1 MADLA
6 AVNQAFESALLALDR
21 VRAEAVLGE
30 AVADHAAVELVEGVV
45 APALDRIGAGW
56 DEGQVALSDIYMA
69 SRLCEEVVE
78 RLLPEAQ
85 AGAAAEA
92 GPPVAV
98 ALLEDFHM
106 LGEHIVFSVLRS
118 AGIPVV
124 DYGRVT
130 VEQLVDRV
138 EEDGISILLVSALML
153 RAALRVKALR
163 QALDERGL
171 AVTLV
176 VGGAPFRFD
185 PELWKQVGAD
195 AMGTQAMDA
204 ITIVRGLRKGQRG
217 ARS

>member
-6 AVNQAFESALLALDR
+6 AINQQFEAALLALDR
-21 VRAEAVLGE
+21 TAAEAVLTAAAADHE
-30 AVADHAAVELVEGVV
+30 AVALVEGVV

-56 DEGQVALSDIYMA
+56 DDGRVALSDIYMA

-78 RLLPEAQ
+78 RLLPEAA

-118 AGIPVV
+118 SGIPVV

-138 EEDGISILLVSALML
+138 AEEGTSILLVSALML

-163 QALDERGL
+163 AALDERGL
-171 AVTLV
+171 AVKLV

-185 PELWKQVGAD
+185 RELWRQVGAD

-204 ITIVRGLRKGQRG
+204 ITIVRQLRKEQGEVQ
-217 ARS
+217 S